1 MIVIGGGRTPRP
13 FSYIGWAVGAV
24 AVRPRFRRPPPNRT
38 GTFRIHPALQWCN
51 RGSISPSDDRIVSA
65 NPHVAYLP
73 IVSSTSL
80 PPFAMCPAFPDA
92 DYYEGSVTMGP
103 PLVGARTR

>member
-1 MIVIGGGRTPRP
+1 MIRKTTH
-13 FSYIGWAVGAV
+13 IGWAVGAV

-38 GTFRIHPALQWCN
+38 GAFRTHPALQWCN
-51 RGSISPSDDRIVSA
+51 QDSISLSDGRTVTAYS
-65 NPHVAYLP
+65 HVAGFP
-73 IVSSTSL
+73 VVPSTSL

-92 DYYEGSVTMGP
+92 DYYGGSVTLGP